1 MSDGLHI
8 ERRLFHILSGSVF
21 PVAALLVEE
30 GLFLFLLLAATVA
43 VIAGDAARLL
53 VPSLN
58 RLAHRLF
65 SRLLRE
71 REAHRV
77 TGASYILLG
86 TLGAFAIFPRDVAVL
101 AVLFTS
107 VGDPIAGL
115 VGVRAPGWRAF
126 GKSPVGTAAMAVAGL
141 VVAGLLHAAGEI
153 TIGWPVVVGAV
164 VAAVVELLPLR
175 VDDNL
180 RVPLVSGAAMVALG
194 M

>member
-1 MSDGLHI
+1 MAADLHI
-8 ERRLFHILSGSVF
+8 ERRLFHTLLGSVF
-21 PVAALLVEE
+21 PVAALFLEQR
-30 GLFLFLLLAATVA
+30 LFLLLLLAITTAAV
-43 VIAGDAARLL
+43 AGDVTRLL
-53 VPSLN
+53 IPSLN
-58 RLAHRLF
+58 RLFHRLF
-65 SRLLRE
+65 GRLLRE
-71 REAHRV
+71 REDYRI
-77 TGASYILLG
+77 TGASYMLLG

-126 GKSPVGTAAMAVAGL
+126 GKSPVGSAAMAVAGMG
-141 VVAGLLHAAGEI
+141 VAGLLHAAGEI
-153 TIGWPVVVGAV
+153 SFGWSVVAGAL

-180 RVPLVSGAAMVALG
+180 RVPLVSGAAMVAVG

>member
-1 MSDGLHI
+1 MAADLHI
-8 ERRLFHILSGSVF
+8 ERRLFHIVSGSVF
-21 PVAALLVEE
+21 PVAALFLEE
-30 GLFLFLLLAATVA
+30 GLFLLLLLAVTTAA
-43 VIAGDAARLL
+43 VAGDAARLL
-53 VPSLN
+53 LPSVN
-58 RLAHRLF
+58 RLFHRLF
-65 SRLLRE
+65 GSMLRE
-71 REAHRV
+71 REAYRV

-86 TLGAFAIFPRDVAVL
+86 TLGAFAIFPPDVAIL

-115 VGVRAPGWRAF
+115 AGVRAPGWRVF
-126 GKSPVGTAAMAVAGL
+126 GKSPVGTAAMAVASMG
-141 VVAGLLHAAGEI
+141 VAGLLHVAGQI
-153 TIGWPVVVGAV
+153 SFGWPVVVGAL